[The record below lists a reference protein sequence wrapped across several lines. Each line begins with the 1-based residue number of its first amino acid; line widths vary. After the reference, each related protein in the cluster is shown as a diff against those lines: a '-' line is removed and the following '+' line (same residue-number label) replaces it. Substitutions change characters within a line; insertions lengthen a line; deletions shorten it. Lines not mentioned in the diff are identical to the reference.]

1 MGYLWYIIGHM
12 KKFVGMLIA
21 LGYILGSGVGLAKAN
36 EGSLSF
42 VNGSISCDG
51 VSLWKES
58 GYRVSASCRG
68 LVYPYETQ
76 YEHYVA
82 WVKLDKGDVLRIGEV
97 ERGYFEGNV
106 SESFQKIVI
115 TAEKEGLPRRASTKE
130 VITGDV
136 KPFNQ
141 EITNQTVL
149 PQVTPVPVENAGAT
163 MTVQNS
169 LPDNANSGVTVGSV
183 IGKILKSLL
192 LIIGVIILM
201 AVGASLVFRRRGS
214 VSA

>member
-1 MGYLWYIIGHM
+1 MKKLIGVLAALGIIIG
-12 KKFVGMLIA
+12 L
-21 LGYILGSGVGLAKAN
+21 GVGVAQAN
-36 EGSLSF
+36 EGSLNL
-42 VNGSISCDG
+42 VNGSIACDG
-51 VSLWKES
+51 ASLWRES
-58 GYRVSASCRG
+58 AYRVSASCKG

-82 WVKLDKGDVLRIGEV
+82 WAKLDKGDVVRIGEV

-106 SESFQKIVI
+106 SELFQKIVI

-130 VITGDV
+130 VVSGTV
-136 KPFNQ
+136 MAFNQ
-141 EITNQTVL
+141 ENSEQTVIS
-149 PQVTPVPVENAGAT
+149 QATPAPIGKSDST
-163 MTVQNS
+163 MTVQS
-169 LPDNANSGVTVGSV
+169 DLQANASTGVTAGSV

-192 LIIGVIILM
+192 IIIGVIILV